1 MAIDGSIHTENT
13 PPPPPL
19 SSLGI
24 VFIYVAAGL
33 TLPPML
39 VSAHRQQPRP
49 GPGLPRAGEGH
60 STRAQVQAPR
70 QVRTQGKAEKER
82 KIKT

>member
-1 MAIDGSIHTENT
+1 
-13 PPPPPL
+13 
-19 SSLGI
+19 
-24 VFIYVAAGL
+24 
-33 TLPPML
+33 ML